1 MHTVC
6 GNATARL
13 TSDCQISTYSCPSG
27 APCALSLT
35 PGTPG
40 AWSRSATGRR
50 HLPTHCP
57 AGSRVHPTA
66 CLTPKRFAFHR
77 FVHPQGG
84 PAPGDAAQ
92 PHPYRIGLSMPYSIL
107 VLLLP
112 YSVSLSREARRLESQ
127 RNRTLARAD
136 DVAQRAA
143 AYAAKEEDKLAGLR
157 ALLAKG
163 PITIAKRQQ

>member
-1 MHTVC
+1 
-6 GNATARL
+6 
-13 TSDCQISTYSCPSG
+13 
-27 APCALSLT
+27 
-35 PGTPG
+35 
-40 AWSRSATGRR
+40 
-50 HLPTHCP
+50 
-57 AGSRVHPTA
+57 
-66 CLTPKRFAFHR
+66 
-77 FVHPQGG
+77 
-84 PAPGDAAQ
+84 
-92 PHPYRIGLSMPYSIL
+92 MPYSIL